1 MTKCILAYL
10 EPILQVRKKNALLLS
25 IFYQFSALLWCIFYI
40 FAEENKQDEGTDLHT
55 PVYNNRGNSLIRG

>member
-25 IFYQFSALLWCIFYI
+25 IFYQFSVLLWCIFCI
-40 FAEENKQDEGTDLHT
+40 FAEENKQDEGTDLYT
-55 PVYNNRGNSLIRG
+55 PV